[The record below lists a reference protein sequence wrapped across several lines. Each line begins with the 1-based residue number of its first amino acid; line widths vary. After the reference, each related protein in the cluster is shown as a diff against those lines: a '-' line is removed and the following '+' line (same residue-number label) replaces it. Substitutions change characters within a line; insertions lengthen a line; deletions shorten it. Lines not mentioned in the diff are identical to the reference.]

1 MATKRGRKFLNTP
14 GPTHV
19 PDRVMNAMHQPTL
32 DLSDPD
38 FLDISMSCFLDMR
51 KVFNTE
57 GEFKSVDNDFLMIS
71 TENVIAEKISL
82 PSITK
87 ITVPSKIPANISF
100 IKGSCYGAGIALIHI
115 SIMAYDDPLNLIA
128 VPLVVP
134 MGAFL
139 GGLASYIAPK
149 FGKTKGYLIQND
161 EWKIVND

>member
-1 MATKRGRKFLNTP
+1 MIKHLPLLLFIGLAWGQEDLVIKKAESSIKFKNGQKLIIRYTNVESNVVSNTK
-14 GPTHV
+14 
-19 PDRVMNAMHQPTL
+19 
-32 DLSDPD
+32 
-38 FLDISMSCFLDMR
+38 
-51 KVFNTE
+51 

-128 VPLVVP
+128 VPVVVP

-139 GGLASYIAPK
+139 GGLASYIVPK
-149 FGKTKGYLIQND
+149 FRKTKGFLIQND

>member
-1 MATKRGRKFLNTP
+1 MTKYIILLLFIGLAWGQEDLLIKKTERSIKFKYGQKLIIRYTNLES
-14 GPTHV
+14 
-19 PDRVMNAMHQPTL
+19 NE
-32 DLSDPD
+32 
-38 FLDISMSCFLDMR
+38 
-51 KVFNTE
+51 VFITE

-71 TENVIAEKISL
+71 NENVIAEKISL
-82 PSITK
+82 PSIAK

-128 VPLVVP
+128 VPVVVP

-139 GGLASYIAPK
+139 GGLASYIVPK
-149 FGKTKGYLIQND
+149 FRKTKGYLIQND

>member
-1 MATKRGRKFLNTP
+1 MIKHLPLLLFIGLAWGQEDLVIKKAESSIKFKNGQKLIIRYTN
-14 GPTHV
+14 V
-19 PDRVMNAMHQPTL
+19 ESNV
-32 DLSDPD
+32 
-38 FLDISMSCFLDMR
+38 
-51 KVFNTE
+51 VFNTE

>member
-1 MATKRGRKFLNTP
+1 MIKHLPLLLFIGLAWGQEDLVIKKAESSIKFKNGQKLIIRYTN
-14 GPTHV
+14 V
-19 PDRVMNAMHQPTL
+19 ESNV
-32 DLSDPD
+32 
-38 FLDISMSCFLDMR
+38 
-51 KVFNTE
+51 VFNTE
-57 GEFKSVDNDFLMIS
+57 GEFKSVDNDFLMLS
-71 TENVIAEKISL
+71 TENGIAEKISL

-128 VPLVVP
+128 VPVVVP

-139 GGLASYIAPK
+139 GGLASYIVPK
-149 FGKTKGYLIQND
+149 FRKTKGYLIQND